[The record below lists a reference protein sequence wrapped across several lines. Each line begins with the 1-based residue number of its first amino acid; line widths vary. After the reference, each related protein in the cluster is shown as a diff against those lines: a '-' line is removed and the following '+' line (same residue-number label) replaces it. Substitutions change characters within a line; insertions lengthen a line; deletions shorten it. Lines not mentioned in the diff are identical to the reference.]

1 MNKIFFNKKET
12 IVDDAINGLLATNK
26 YNNLTKLNLGE
37 NIRVISRKDIDKNK
51 VSIISGGG
59 SGHEPAHAGFVGK
72 GMLTAAVCGDIF
84 ASPSIDAILNAI
96 LSVSGKAGCL
106 LVVKNYTGD
115 RLNFGLAAER
125 AKKMGIP
132 VEVVIVKEDIAIENA
147 AQPRGLAGTLFIHKV
162 AGYYAEQ
169 GASLE
174 EVKRMAE
181 ECNERIATIGV
192 AITNCRIPGV
202 DYTDRIKQGEAEL
215 GLGIHGE
222 PGISLLKYIQAQE
235 LSRELMEKLEKHNS
249 KDEKYAILINN
260 LGGIS
265 PLEMNLITNDIFK
278 QNFFNS
284 CDYFIGPDA
293 YMTSI
298 DMKGFSISS
307 VQLTEDIL
315 VALKSEVEVESW
327 TGIMPKRVIKA
338 EPLQKFTTNIEYT
351 ATKNEDVKDILE
363 AICRTIINSEME
375 LNRLDSLVGDGDTG
389 STFKSGASEI
399 LNYSSKNNLPFDNL
413 GVLFEVIGEKLAVV
427 MGGSSGVLLS
437 IFFTASGV
445 EYEATKDLYK
455 SLLKGLEQMKFFGGA
470 NIGDCTMIDALEPAL
485 LTLEKYGIDKAI
497 EEAKIG
503 ADSTSKML
511 KAKAGRSSYVNE
523 ENLNGVKDP
532 GALAI
537 ENIFASLKR

>member
-1 MNKIFFNKKET
+1 MNKIFFNKKEN
-12 IVDDAINGLLATNK
+12 IVDEAIDGLLVTNK
-26 YNNLTKLNLGE
+26 YNNLKKLNLGD
-37 NIRVISRKDIDKNK
+37 NIRVISRKDIDKSK

-84 ASPSIDAILNAI
+84 ASPSIDAVLNAI

-106 LVVKNYTGD
+106 LIVKNYTGD

-147 AQPRGLAGTLFIHKV
+147 TQPRGLAGTLFVHKV

-169 GASLE
+169 GAPLKK
-174 EVKRMAE
+174 VKKMAE
-181 ECNERIATIGV
+181 ECNGRVATIGV

-202 DYTDRIKQGEAEL
+202 DYTDRIKEGEAEL

-222 PGISLLKYIQAQE
+222 PGINLIKYDQAQE
-235 LSRELMEKLEKHNS
+235 LSKELMEKLEKHNS
-249 KDEKYAILINN
+249 KKGKYAILINN

-278 QNFFNS
+278 QNFFDS
-284 CDYFIGPDA
+284 CDYFMGPSP

-307 VQLTEDIL
+307 VELTEDIL
-315 VALKSEVEVESW
+315 LALKGGVEVESW
-327 TGIMPKRVIKA
+327 TEIMPKRIIKS
-338 EPLQKFTTNIEYT
+338 EPLQNFTTNIEYIV
-351 ATKNEDVKDILE
+351 TKNESVRKVLE
-363 AICRTIINSEME
+363 GVCHTIINSEIE

-399 LNYSSKNNLPFDNL
+399 LECSIKNNLPLDDL
-413 GVLFEVIGEKLAVV
+413 GLLFQVIGEKLAVV

-445 EYEATKDLYK
+445 EYDMTKDIYK

-470 NIGDCTMIDALEPAL
+470 SVGDCTMIDALEPGLLAL
-485 LTLEKYGIDKAI
+485 KKYGIEEAI

-503 ADSTSKML
+503 ANSTSKML

-523 ENLNGVKDP
+523 ENLDGVKDP
-532 GALAI
+532 GALAVEI
-537 ENIFASLKR
+537 VFASLGR

>member
-84 ASPSIDAILNAI
+84 ASPSIEAVLNAI

-147 AQPRGLAGTLFIHKV
+147 DQPRGLAGTLFIHKV

-174 EVKRMAE
+174 KVKKMAE
-181 ECNERIATIGV
+181 ECNKRIATIGV

-202 DYTDRIKQGEAEL
+202 DYVDRIKEGEAEL

-222 PGISLLKYIQAQE
+222 PGISLLKYIQTQE
-235 LSRELMEKLEKHNS
+235 LSKELMGKLEKYNS
-249 KDEKYAILINN
+249 KDERYAILINN

-278 QNFFNS
+278 EKFFNS
-284 CDYFIGPDA
+284 CDYFIGPNA

-315 VALKSEVEVESW
+315 VALQSKVEVESW
-327 TGIMPKRVIKA
+327 TGIIPKRVIKTEA
-338 EPLQKFTTNIEYT
+338 LQKFTTNIEYT
-351 ATKNEDVKDILE
+351 ATENENVKEILE
-363 AICRTIINSEME
+363 VICRAIINSETE

-399 LNYSSKNNLPFDNL
+399 LNFSRKNNLPLDNL
-413 GVLFEVIGEKLAVV
+413 GVLFQVIGEKLAVV

-445 EYEATKDLYK
+445 EYDATKNLYK

-537 ENIFASLKR
+537 ENIFASLKK

>member
-1 MNKIFFNKKET
+1 MNKIFFNEKET

-37 NIRVISRKDIDKNK
+37 NIRVISRKNIDKNK

-84 ASPSIDAILNAI
+84 ASPSIDAVLNAI
-96 LSVSGKAGCL
+96 LSVSGKVGCL
-106 LVVKNYTGD
+106 LIVKNYTGD

-147 AQPRGLAGTLFIHKV
+147 DQPRGLAGTLFIHKV

-174 EVKRMAE
+174 KVKKMAE
-181 ECNERIATIGV
+181 ECNKRIATIGV

-202 DYTDRIKQGEAEL
+202 NYTDRIKEGEAEL

-222 PGISLLKYIQAQE
+222 PGINLLKYIQAQE
-235 LSRELMEKLEKHNS
+235 LSRELMGKLEEHNS

-278 QNFFNS
+278 EKFFNS
-284 CDYFIGPDA
+284 CDYFIGPSA
-293 YMTSI
+293 YMTSM

-307 VQLTEDIL
+307 IQLTEDIL
-315 VALKSEVEVESW
+315 IALQSEVEVESW
-327 TGIMPKRVIKA
+327 TGITPKRLIKA
-338 EPLQKFTTNIEYT
+338 EPLQTFTTNIEYT
-351 ATKNEDVKDILE
+351 ATTNKNVKEIVE
-363 AICRTIINSEME
+363 VICHAIINSETE

-399 LNYSSKNNLPFDNL
+399 LNHSRKNNFPLDDL
-413 GVLFEVIGEKLAVV
+413 GVLFQVIGEKLAVV

-445 EYEATKDLYK
+445 EYDATKDLYK

-485 LTLEKYGIDKAI
+485 LTLEKYGINKAI

-511 KAKAGRSSYVNE
+511 KARAGRSSYVNE
-523 ENLNGVKDP
+523 ENLNGIKDP

-537 ENIFASLKR
+537 ENIFASLRK

>member
-1 MNKIFFNKKET
+1 MNKIFFNEKET

-26 YNNLTKLNLGE
+26 HNNLMKLNLGE
-37 NIRVISRKDIDKNK
+37 NIRVISRKEIDKNK

-84 ASPSIDAILNAI
+84 ASPSIDAVLNAI

-115 RLNFGLAAER
+115 CLNFGLAAER

-147 AQPRGLAGTLFIHKV
+147 IQPRGLAGTLFVHKV

-174 EVKRMAE
+174 KVKEMAE
-181 ECNERIATIGV
+181 ECNKRIATIGV

-202 DYTDRIKQGEAEL
+202 DYTDRIKEGEAEL

-222 PGISLLKYIQAQE
+222 PGISLLKYTQAKE
-235 LSRELMEKLEKHNS
+235 LSKNLMEKLEKYNS
-249 KDEKYAILINN
+249 KDKKYAILINN

-278 QNFFNS
+278 EKFFNS
-284 CDYFIGPDA
+284 CDYFMGPNA

-307 VQLTEDIL
+307 IQLTEDIL
-315 VALKSEVEVESW
+315 VALQSKVEVESW
-327 TGIMPKRVIKA
+327 TGITPKRVIENEK
-338 EPLQKFTTNIEYT
+338 LKKFTTYIEYT
-351 ATKNEDVKDILE
+351 ASKNENVKEILE
-363 AICRTIINSEME
+363 AICHAIINSETE

-389 STFKSGASEI
+389 STFKSGANEI
-399 LNYSSKNNLPFDNL
+399 LNYSENNDLPLNNI

-437 IFFTASGV
+437 IFFTASGA
-445 EYEATKDLYK
+445 EYEITKNIYK
-455 SLLKGLEQMKFFGGA
+455 SLLKGLEQIKFFGGA

-485 LTLEKYGIDKAI
+485 LALEKYGIDKAI
-497 EEAKIG
+497 EEAKNG
-503 ADSTSKML
+503 ADSTSKMS

-537 ENIFASLKR
+537 ENIFISLKK

>member
-26 YNNLTKLNLGE
+26 NNNLIKLNLGE
-37 NIRVISRKDIDKNK
+37 NIRVISRRVIDKNK

-59 SGHEPAHAGFVGK
+59 SGHEPAHAGFIGK

-84 ASPSIDAILNAI
+84 ASPSIDAVLSAI

-115 RLNFGLAAER
+115 RLNFGLAAEK

-132 VEVVIVKEDIAIENA
+132 VEVVIVKEDIAIKGA
-147 AQPRGLAGTLFIHKV
+147 DQPRGLAGTLFIHKV
-162 AGYYAEQ
+162 AGHYAEQ

-174 EVKRMAE
+174 KVKEMAE
-181 ECNERIATIGV
+181 ECNKRIATIGV

-202 DYTDRIKQGEAEL
+202 NYTDRIKEGEAEL

-222 PGISLLKYIQAQE
+222 PGISLLKHTETQE
-235 LSRELMEKLEKHNS
+235 LSRELMQKLEEHNS

-265 PLEMNLITNDIFK
+265 PLEMSLITNDIFK
-278 QNFFNS
+278 EKFFDS
-284 CDYFIGPDA
+284 CDYFVGPNA

-307 VQLTEDIL
+307 IQLTGDIL
-315 VALKSEVEVESW
+315 TALQSKVEVESW
-327 TGIMPKRVIKA
+327 TGIMPKRLVKA
-338 EPLQKFTTNIEYT
+338 EPLQTFTTDMEYT
-351 ATKNEDVKDILE
+351 ATTNKNAKEILE
-363 AICRTIINSEME
+363 KICHAIINSETE

-399 LNYSSKNNLPFDNL
+399 LDYSENNNLPLDDL
-413 GVLFEVIGEKLAVV
+413 GVLFQVIGEKLAVV

-445 EYEATKDLYK
+445 EYQATKNLYK

-485 LTLEKYGIDKAI
+485 LTLEKYGINKAI
-497 EEAKIG
+497 EEAKVG
-503 ADSTSKML
+503 ADSTSEML

-537 ENIFASLKR
+537 ENIFASLKK

>member
-12 IVDDAINGLLATNK
+12 IVDEAINGLLATNK

-37 NIRVISRKDIDKNK
+37 NIRVISRKVIDKNK

-59 SGHEPAHAGFVGK
+59 SGHEPAHAGFIGK

-84 ASPSIDAILNAI
+84 ASPSIDAVLNAI

-106 LVVKNYTGD
+106 LIVKNYTGD

-147 AQPRGLAGTLFIHKV
+147 DQPRGLAGTLFIHKV

-174 EVKRMAE
+174 KVKKMAE
-181 ECNERIATIGV
+181 ECNKRIATIGV

-202 DYTDRIKQGEAEL
+202 NYTDRIEEGEAEL

-222 PGISLLKYIQAQE
+222 PGISLLKHVETQE
-235 LSRELMEKLEKHNS
+235 LSSKLMQKLEKHNS

-265 PLEMNLITNDIFK
+265 PLEMNLIANDIFK
-278 QNFFNS
+278 ESFFDS
-284 CDYFIGPDA
+284 CDYFIGPNA

-307 VQLTEDIL
+307 IQLTEDIL
-315 VALKSEVEVESW
+315 IALQSEVEVESW
-327 TGIMPKRVIKA
+327 TGIMPKRLIKV
-338 EPLQKFTTNIEYT
+338 ETLQTFTTNMEYT
-351 ATKNEDVKDILE
+351 ATTNENVKRILE
-363 AICRTIINSEME
+363 GICHAIINSETE

-399 LNYSSKNNLPFDNL
+399 LNYSRKNNLPLDNL
-413 GVLFEVIGEKLAVV
+413 GVLFQVIGEKLAVV

-445 EYEATKDLYK
+445 EYDATKDLYK

-485 LTLEKYGIDKAI
+485 LTLEKYGINKAI
-497 EEAKIG
+497 EEAKVG

-537 ENIFASLKR
+537 ENIFASLKK

>member
-1 MNKIFFNKKET
+1 MNKIFFNEKET

-26 YNNLTKLNLGE
+26 YDNLVRLNFGE
-37 NIRVISRKDIDKNK
+37 NIRVVSRKNIDKTK

-72 GMLTAAVCGDIF
+72 GMLTAAICGDIF
-84 ASPSIDAILNAI
+84 ASPSIDAVLSAI

-125 AKKMGIP
+125 AKKLGIP
-132 VEVVIVKEDIAIENA
+132 VEVVIVKEDIAIKEA
-147 AQPRGLAGTLFIHKV
+147 DQPRGLAGTLFIHKV

-169 GASLE
+169 GESLE
-174 EVKRMAE
+174 KVKKMAE
-181 ECNERIATIGV
+181 ECNEKIATIGV
-192 AITNCRIPGV
+192 AVTNCRIPGV
-202 DYTDRIKQGEAEL
+202 DYTDRIKEGEAEL

-222 PGISLLKYIQAQE
+222 PGVSLLKYVQSKE
-235 LSRELMEKLEKHNS
+235 LTRELMEKLKEHNS
-249 KDEKYAILINN
+249 KDKKYAILINN

-278 QNFFNS
+278 EKFFDS
-284 CDYFIGPDA
+284 CDYFVGPNA

-307 VQLTEDIL
+307 IQLTEEIL
-315 VALKSEVEVESW
+315 IALKSDVEVESW
-327 TGIMPKRVIKA
+327 TGIFPKRITNA
-338 EPLQKFTTNIEYT
+338 EPKQTFTTNIEYL
-351 ATKNEDVKDILE
+351 ATENKDVKEIIE
-363 AICRTIINSEME
+363 SICQTIINSETE

-399 LNYSSKNNLPFDNL
+399 LDYSRKNNLPLDDL
-413 GVLFEVIGEKLAVV
+413 GILFQVIGEKLAVV

-445 EYEATKDLYK
+445 EYDNIKDLYK

-485 LTLEKYGIDKAI
+485 LTLEKYGLEKAI
-497 EEAKIG
+497 EEAKVG

-532 GALAI
+532 GAFAI
-537 ENIFASLKR
+537 ENVFASLKK

>member
-1 MNKIFFNKKET
+1 MNKIFFNEKET

-26 YNNLTKLNLGE
+26 HNNLMKLNLGE
-37 NIRVISRKDIDKNK
+37 NIKVISRKNVDKNK

-59 SGHEPAHAGFVGK
+59 SGHEPAHAGFVGR

-84 ASPSIDAILNAI
+84 ASPSIDAVLNAI

-106 LVVKNYTGD
+106 LIVKNYTGD

-132 VEVVIVKEDIAIENA
+132 VEVVIVKEDIALEKA
-147 AQPRGLAGTLFIHKV
+147 EQPRGLAGTLFVHKV

-174 EVKRMAE
+174 KVKKMAE

-202 DYTDRIKQGEAEL
+202 DYTDRIKEGEAEL

-222 PGISLLKYIQAQE
+222 PGISLLKYTQAKE
-235 LSRELMEKLEKHNS
+235 LSRELMEKLEKYNS

-278 QNFFNS
+278 EKFFNS
-284 CDYFIGPDA
+284 CDYFMGPNV

-307 VQLTEDIL
+307 IQLTEDIL
-315 VALKSEVEVESW
+315 VALQSKVEVESW
-327 TGIMPKRVIKA
+327 TGITPKRVIENEK
-338 EPLQKFTTNIEYT
+338 LQKFTTNIEYT
-351 ATKNEDVKDILE
+351 ATKNENVKEILE
-363 AICRTIINSEME
+363 TICHAIINSETE

-389 STFKSGASEI
+389 STFKSGANEI
-399 LNYSSKNNLPFDNL
+399 LNYSKNNNLPLDNI
-413 GVLFEVIGEKLAVV
+413 GVLFEVIGGKLAVV

-437 IFFTASGV
+437 IFFTASGA
-445 EYEATKDLYK
+445 EYGITKNIYK

-485 LTLEKYGIDKAI
+485 LSLEKYGIDKAI
-497 EEAKIG
+497 EEAKNG

-537 ENIFASLKR
+537 ENIFISLKK